1 MKYSYDII
9 IIGSGAGGGTVAERL
24 IPLAEKGARIAIIES
39 GPNYPREYFT
49 QREIEM
55 MGLLRNNGAWPTE
68 DGAITLAAGNAV
80 GGSTLMYTGVTFRI
94 PDEVLHQWNIPG
106 ITPEDLKPRFK
117 RLWKELN
124 VIEPGPDMI
133 NDNNRLFREGCEK
146 LGWRVEKINLN
157 LKNCSQEGFCNLGCS
172 SGGKQ
177 GTAEIQIPNAL
188 RSGIELISNC
198 TIERISDGKAFGYI
212 AKTPAGTKGGPLP
225 DGEVEFAAKKIVLA
239 CGSPCSPALLL
250 RSGFG
255 KEFPALGRYIAL
267 HPAQTVYGIYRETI
281 KNYRGFPK
289 TYYTPQFTDS
299 NHHYIETA
307 FYYPFVST
315 KHLGLWGRDLR
326 ETMKSYD
333 KLMCMII
340 LNHDTAVP
348 ENRVLLDKKGNAK
361 IRYRLS
367 PESVKSLCHAQAQ
380 AARIMF
386 AAGCEKAIMPCAD
399 HPVFSKSDVQDSM
412 LEEYISPS
420 NYLPIKVPV
429 ASAHPQG
436 GCRMGRSN
444 SDSVTDSYGMVHGY
458 PWLYVADASIFP
470 ESSHVNPYLT
480 VMALADRISDN
491 LIKAI
496 NDL

>member
-239 CGSPCSPALLL
+239 CGEPAAAAGAL
-250 RSGFG
+250 R
-255 KEFPALGRYIAL
+255 EGRY
-267 HPAQTVYGIYRETI
+267 
-281 KNYRGFPK
+281 F
-289 TYYTPQFTDS
+289 
-299 NHHYIETA
+299 
-307 FYYPFVST
+307 
-315 KHLGLWGRDLR
+315 
-326 ETMKSYD
+326 
-333 KLMCMII
+333 
-340 LNHDTAVP
+340 
-348 ENRVLLDKKGNAK
+348 
-361 IRYRLS
+361 LS
-367 PESVKSLCHAQAQ
+367 
-380 AARIMF
+380 
-386 AAGCEKAIMPCAD
+386 
-399 HPVFSKSDVQDSM
+399 
-412 LEEYISPS
+412 
-420 NYLPIKVPV
+420 
-429 ASAHPQG
+429 QG
-436 GCRMGRSN
+436 
-444 SDSVTDSYGMVHGY
+444 H
-458 PWLYVADASIFP
+458 
-470 ESSHVNPYLT
+470 
-480 VMALADRISDN
+480 
-491 LIKAI
+491 
-496 NDL
+496 